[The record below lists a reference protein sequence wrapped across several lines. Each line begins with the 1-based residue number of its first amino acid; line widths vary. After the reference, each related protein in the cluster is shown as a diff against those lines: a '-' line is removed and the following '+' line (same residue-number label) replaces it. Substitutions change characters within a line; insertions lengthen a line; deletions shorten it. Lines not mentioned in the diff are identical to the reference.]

1 MWVFDGENWTEE
13 GGIRGNESPNM
24 VDYFRYQELQQQL
37 QIQEIV
43 PEPPASMRNSMPWV
57 PVRRIRP

>member
-13 GGIRGNESPNM
+13 GGSSANESPIM
-24 VDYFRYQELQQQL
+24 VDSLRYHEFQTQL

-43 PEPPASMRNSMPWV
+43 PDPPAHLPNPMPWV
-57 PVRRIRP
+57 RVRRIRP